1 MSPIKKGTKL
11 TNNPK
16 NVRLEIRLTQ
26 EESKILTECAERLG
40 TTKTEIINRGVQLV
54 KEELDKR
61 SRFTAATKEH
71 TNLYHRSFLLQ
82 IL

>member
-40 TTKTEIINRGVQLV
+40 TTKTEIINRGVQLG
-54 KEELDKR
+54 KEELDK
-61 SRFTAATKEH
+61 K
-71 TNLYHRSFLLQ
+71 
-82 IL
+82 

>member
-1 MSPIKKGTKL
+1 MSNIKKGTKL

-54 KEELDKR
+54 KEELDK
-61 SRFTAATKEH
+61 K
-71 TNLYHRSFLLQ
+71 
-82 IL
+82 

>member
-16 NVRLEIRLTQ
+16 NVRLEIRITQ

-54 KEELDKR
+54 KEELDK
-61 SRFTAATKEH
+61 K
-71 TNLYHRSFLLQ
+71 
-82 IL
+82 

>member
-1 MSPIKKGTKL
+1 MSPIKIGTKL

-54 KEELDKR
+54 KEELDK
-61 SRFTAATKEH
+61 K
-71 TNLYHRSFLLQ
+71 
-82 IL
+82 

>member
-54 KEELDKR
+54 KEELDK
-61 SRFTAATKEH
+61 K
-71 TNLYHRSFLLQ
+71 
-82 IL
+82 